1 METPF
6 PPFEPDE
13 EQTATRLRDI
23 PIRKLIPNIITLLA
37 ICAGLTAIR
46 FGYEGK
52 MDLAIAAVTLAA
64 VLDGV
69 DGRVA
74 RFLKSTSRF
83 GAEMDSLAD
92 FLNFGVTPAILLYF
106 SHLHTIK
113 PFGWIAVLI
122 YCICACLRLARFN
135 VQLDNPN
142 QPKWKK
148 NFFVGAPAPAGAI
161 VVMLPIYVDL
171 LGLPQSELLDFGIL
185 IYVVL
190 IGLLL
195 VSNVPTYSGKNLGSA
210 IPRSLVLPLIITL
223 IIVGSLLISYPWQLL
238 IALSV
243 GYLVAIPFGV
253 NYYRQLEKKAL
264 DTAVSENQSSSR
276 KKAPSKS
283 SSKITK

>member
-1 METPF
+1 LDTPF

-13 EQTATRLRDI
+13 GQAATRLRDV
-23 PIRKLIPNIITLLA
+23 PIRQLIPNIITLLA

-46 FGYEGK
+46 FGFEGK

-113 PFGWIAVLI
+113 TFGWIAVLI

-171 LGLPQSELLDFGIL
+171 LGLPQSELLDFAIL

-210 IPRSLVLPLIITL
+210 IPRNLVLPLIIAL
-223 IIVGSLLISYPWQLL
+223 IVIGSLLISYPWQLL
-238 IALSV
+238 ITASV
-243 GYLVAIPFGV
+243 GYLVAIPFGLK
-253 NYYRQLEKKAL
+253 YYKSLEIKAL
-264 DTAVSENQSSSR
+264 NSVEVENQKPAR
-276 KKAPSKS
+276 KKAPLK
-283 SSKITK
+283 KATKPKN